1 MGLGLEQN
9 FSLFFRFDYDRKLL
23 ETAIQNE
30 IQMKEI
36 MKTFNTALQGI
47 KGKYNNQPTRMEKHN
62 ATGQPAFTVGP

>member
-1 MGLGLEQN
+1 MAHFYCYKWREHHYLDKVVGFGLEQN

-47 KGKYNNQPTRMEKHN
+47 KGKYNS
-62 ATGQPAFTVGP
+62 

>member
-1 MGLGLEQN
+1 MGFGLEQN

-47 KGKYNNQPTRMEKHN
+47 KGKYNNTLHDIKASLLE
-62 ATGQPAFTVGP
+62 FVD